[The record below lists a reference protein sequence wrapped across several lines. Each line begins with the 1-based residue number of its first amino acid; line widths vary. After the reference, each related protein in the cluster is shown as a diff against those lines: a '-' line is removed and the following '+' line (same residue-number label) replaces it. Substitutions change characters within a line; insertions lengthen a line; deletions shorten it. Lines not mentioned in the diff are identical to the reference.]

1 MRPRRMP
8 FLGCFQTQHQHVED
22 DPHIDDK
29 NQQLKPAWPPRQ
41 VGHLEWDVDGARG
54 DRHPLRPRACI
65 PQAVG
70 LDEANDHIDRR
81 DRGDLPQAN
90 VADPIHQI
98 DKDSDVVVKRVNVE
112 KFQKAF
118 GYSPDIHA
126 PHGEH
131 TETREND
138 DDSFRKLNR
147 GYGAHAFDVRGVV
160 DYEMRDSGMRD
171 SRTHLRLKILMQSE
185 TGQAPSL
192 HEFFFRFSSLLADDG
207 AQLLCDLQSGFVGG
221 FTLSDIERDCSN
233 ARVSA
238 AAVALADSG

>member
-1 MRPRRMP
+1 M
-8 FLGCFQTQHQHVED
+8 
-22 DPHIDDK
+22 K
-29 NQQLKPAWPPRQ
+29 
-41 VGHLEWDVDGARG
+41 
-54 DRHPLRPRACI
+54 
-65 PQAVG
+65 
-70 LDEANDHIDRR
+70 
-81 DRGDLPQAN
+81 
-90 VADPIHQI
+90 
-98 DKDSDVVVKRVNVE
+98 

-138 DDSFRKLNR
+138 DDPFRKLNR
-147 GYGAHAFDVRGVV
+147 GDGAHAFDVRGVV

-192 HEFFFRFSSLLADDG
+192 HEFFLRFSSLLADGG

-221 FTLSDIERDCSN
+221 FTLSDIEGDCPN
-233 ARVSA
+233 AGVA
-238 AAVALADSG
+238 AAAIALADSG